1 MKKIIEYNQ
10 ITFLSFCFLL
20 CLLIYMF
27 NYNPLGS
34 NPEIANLRE
43 DNNSVVVTLY
53 LKDSP

>member
-10 ITFLSFCFLL
+10 ITILSFCFLL

-27 NYNPLGS
+27 NSNLS
-34 NPEIANLRE
+34 SVNPEIEKLWK
-43 DNNSVVVTLY
+43 DDNSVVVTLY